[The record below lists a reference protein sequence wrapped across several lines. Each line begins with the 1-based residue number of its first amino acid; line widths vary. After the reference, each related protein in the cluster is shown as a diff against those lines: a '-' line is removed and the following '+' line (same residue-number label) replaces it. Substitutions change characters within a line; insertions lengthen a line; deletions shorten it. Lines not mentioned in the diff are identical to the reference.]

1 VAVPRATLQQ
11 EYDGSLKPEEI
22 SMTATNAGRLG
33 PRRWAAGAAV
43 VAIFMASSG
52 GLLGAPSLE
61 DLLNQA
67 MEGHPAILLAK
78 AKVAQAQAELGT
90 VQAEVIR
97 QLIALRGEYEAQ
109 EKALA
114 KAKQQADA
122 AQQGLDKAKTGDLK
136 DLVEAEAKREAAAT
150 ALAEADAKLSRLN
163 TELDQLQALMG
174 RLASEAPRPPAGPQP
189 DTEAQQPSG
198 PVKEKMTAALDS
210 TANLD
215 FSDTPMPE
223 AVKHLREACKTPI
236 TLDAGRGLND
246 LHVSLQL
253 KGVKLGAA
261 LQAMEDLCPELVFVV
276 REYGI
281 LATQKEHA
289 EHHGFL
295 SAVSLWKANTKQDAA
310 PPPAEEKPAAPAAP
324 PAAEKPPAPAAPPA
338 AP

>member
-1 VAVPRATLQQ
+1 
-11 EYDGSLKPEEI
+11 
-22 SMTATNAGRLG
+22 
-33 PRRWAAGAAV
+33 
-43 VAIFMASSG
+43 
-52 GLLGAPSLE
+52 
-61 DLLNQA
+61 
-67 MEGHPAILLAK
+67 
-78 AKVAQAQAELGT
+78 
-90 VQAEVIR
+90 VQVEVTR
-97 QLIALRGEYEAQ
+97 QLVALRSEYEAQ
-109 EKALA
+109 EKVVA
-114 KAKQQADA
+114 KAKQQSDA
-122 AQQGLDKAKTGDLK
+122 AQQGMDKAKTADLK
-136 DLVEAEAKREAAAT
+136 DVIEAEAKREAATT
-150 ALAEADAKLSRLN
+150 ALADADAKLSRLN

-223 AVKHLREACKTPI
+223 AVKHLREACKAPI

-261 LQAMEDLCPELVFVV
+261 LQAMEDLCPEVAFVV

-295 SAVSLWKANTKQDAA
+295 SAVGLWKANTKQDAA
-310 PPPAEEKPAAPAAP
+310 PPAEEKPAAPAAP

>member
-1 VAVPRATLQQ
+1 
-11 EYDGSLKPEEI
+11 
-22 SMTATNAGRLG
+22 MTATNASRLG
-33 PRRWAAGAAV
+33 PRRWAVGAAV
-43 VAIFMASSG
+43 IAIFMASSG
-52 GLLGAPSLE
+52 SLLGAPSLE

-114 KAKQQADA
+114 KVKQQADA

-136 DLVEAEAKREAAAT
+136 DLVEAEAKREAATT

-189 DTEAQQPSG
+189 DAEAQQPSG

-215 FSDTPMPE
+215 FSDAPLPE
-223 AVKHLREACKTPI
+223 VVKYLRETCKAPI

-246 LHVSLQL
+246 MHVSLQL

-261 LQAMEDLCPELVFVV
+261 LQAIEDLCPEVAFVV

-295 SAVSLWKANTKQDAA
+295 SAVGLWKANTKQEAT
-310 PPPAEEKPAAPAAP
+310 PPPAEEKPAAPAAEK
-324 PAAEKPPAPAAPPA
+324 PAAPAVEKPPAPAAPPA
-338 AP
+338 TP

>member
-1 VAVPRATLQQ
+1 
-11 EYDGSLKPEEI
+11 
-22 SMTATNAGRLG
+22 MTATNAGRLG
-33 PRRWAAGAAV
+33 PRRWAVGAAV
-43 VAIFMASSG
+43 IAIFMASSG
-52 GLLGAPSLE
+52 SLLGAPSLE

-78 AKVAQAQAELGT
+78 AKVAQAQAELGA
-90 VQAEVIR
+90 VQAEITR
-97 QLIALRGEYEAQ
+97 QLVALRSEYDAQ

-114 KAKQQADA
+114 KAKQQSDA
-122 AQQGLDKAKTGDLK
+122 AQQGMDKAKTADLK
-136 DLVEAEAKREAAAT
+136 DVIEAEAKREAATT
-150 ALAEADAKLSRLN
+150 ALADAEARLHRLN
-163 TELDQLQALMG
+163 TDLEQLQALMG

-198 PVKEKMTAALDS
+198 PVKEKMTAALES

-223 AVKHLREACKTPI
+223 AVKHLREACKAPI

-246 LHVSLQL
+246 MHVSLQL
-253 KGVKLGAA
+253 KGVRLGAA
-261 LQAMEDLCPELVFVV
+261 LQAMEDLCPEVAFVV

-295 SAVSLWKANTKQDAA
+295 SAVGLWKANTKQEAA
-310 PPPAEEKPAAPAAP
+310 PPPAEEKPAAPAAEK
-324 PAAEKPPAPAAPPA
+324 PAAPAVEKPPAPAAPPA
-338 AP
+338 TP

>member
-1 VAVPRATLQQ
+1 
-11 EYDGSLKPEEI
+11 
-22 SMTATNAGRLG
+22 MTATNAGRLG
-33 PRRWAAGAAV
+33 LKAWAAGAAV
-43 VAIFMASSG
+43 IAILLASSG
-52 GLLGAPSLE
+52 SLLGAPSLE
-61 DLLNQA
+61 DLLAQA

-97 QLIALRGEYEAQ
+97 QLIALRGEYEVH

-114 KAKQQADA
+114 KVKQQADA

-136 DLVEAEAKREAAAT
+136 DLVEAEAKREAATT

-189 DTEAQQPSG
+189 DAEAQQPSE

-215 FSDTPMPE
+215 FSDTPVPE
-223 AVKHLREACKTPI
+223 VVKHLRETCKAPI

-253 KGVKLGAA
+253 KGVRLGAA
-261 LQAMEDLCPELVFVV
+261 LQAMEDVCPELVFVV

-295 SAVSLWKANTKQDAA
+295 SAVGLWKANAKQDAA
-310 PPPAEEKPAAPAAP
+310 PPAAEEKPAAPAAP
-324 PAAEKPPAPAAPPA
+324 PAAEKPPTPAAPATVP
-338 AP
+338 

>member
-1 VAVPRATLQQ
+1 
-11 EYDGSLKPEEI
+11 
-22 SMTATNAGRLG
+22 MTATNAGRLG
-33 PRRWAAGAAV
+33 PRRWTVGAAV
-43 VAIFMASSG
+43 IAIFMASSG
-52 GLLGAPSLE
+52 SLPGAPSLE
-61 DLLNQA
+61 ELLNQA

-114 KAKQQADA
+114 KVKQQADA
-122 AQQGLDKAKTGDLK
+122 AQQGLDKAKTADLK
-136 DLVEAEAKREAAAT
+136 DLVEAEAKREAATT
-150 ALAEADAKLSRLN
+150 ALAEADAKLNRLN
-163 TELDQLQALMG
+163 TELEQLQALMG

-198 PVKEKMTAALDS
+198 PVKEKMIAALEG

-223 AVKHLREACKTPI
+223 AVKLLREACKVPI
-236 TLDAGRGLND
+236 MLDAGRGLND

-261 LQAMEDLCPELVFVV
+261 LQAIEDLCPEVAFVV
-276 REYGI
+276 RDYGI

-289 EHHGFL
+289 DHHGFL

-310 PPPAEEKPAAPAAP
+310 PPAEEKPAAPAAP
-324 PAAEKPPAPAAPPA
+324 PAAEKPPAPAPPPA